1 MVMASD
7 RVKLLYE
14 GHQILNVIFG
24 ILFGSLAILRWY
36 TGRVELEGTAILI
49 CLAESSVLV
58 LVCVLPQ
65 FIIRRYF
72 VSRNGTGGI
81 GLEAYV
87 WTGAM
92 VLDDYAALLM
102 INIENVI
109 VIMIPAM
116 ILVFIGT
123 LGLEQMKSGTVQVSS
138 RPKDH
143 GVNPLTTEK
152 QDNNEEDILSV
163 QKKNTSDKLELFEF
177 VSYLLQLSSVTWTQY
192 KGQQGSTP
200 GLSDILLF
208 LCSALGALGVMLSSS
223 LASVNSREITVQ
235 VLPVLHKTCAVLLF
249 IAAHTLAAECLG
261 GDMIYVCLPELIP
274 VILCFT
280 ICFGES
286 VSIASFTSVK
296 SQVLIVSSVLA
307 ILACLFSWN
316 TNGSNTRGT
325 WIIWSFWI
333 SICSSAFSQYHVWL
347 LQGWP
352 GSSSESTK
360 LIPLLKVS
368 STIYNNVGAMLGAY
382 MIVTDPSIVY
392 EAISSFE
399 HKAMAAV
406 GTIISLFI
414 LLVWS
419 ARGHPFGHTGNST
432 EINQAIQRIPEE
444 EP

>member
-1 MVMASD
+1 MAAASQTGNGLWNQQIEEIGRLIEKMNLQEDEEDDLVWEEELDVEEIKPKWQAIGVLLTRKSFSQRTLIVDMKVMASD

-49 CLAESSVLV
+49 CLAESSALV

-143 GVNPLTTEK
+143 GVNPLTTQK

-200 GLSDILLF
+200 GLSDIF
-208 LCSALGALGVMLSSS
+208 CSY
-223 LASVNSREITVQ
+223 VQ
-235 VLPVLHKTCAVLLF
+235 
-249 IAAHTLAAECLG
+249 
-261 GDMIYVCLPELIP
+261 
-274 VILCFT
+274 
-280 ICFGES
+280 
-286 VSIASFTSVK
+286 
-296 SQVLIVSSVLA
+296 
-307 ILACLFSWN
+307 
-316 TNGSNTRGT
+316 R
-325 WIIWSFWI
+325 
-333 SICSSAFSQYHVWL
+333 
-347 LQGWP
+347 
-352 GSSSESTK
+352 
-360 LIPLLKVS
+360 
-368 STIYNNVGAMLGAY
+368 
-382 MIVTDPSIVY
+382 
-392 EAISSFE
+392 
-399 HKAMAAV
+399 
-406 GTIISLFI
+406 
-414 LLVWS
+414 
-419 ARGHPFGHTGNST
+419 
-432 EINQAIQRIPEE
+432 
-444 EP
+444 